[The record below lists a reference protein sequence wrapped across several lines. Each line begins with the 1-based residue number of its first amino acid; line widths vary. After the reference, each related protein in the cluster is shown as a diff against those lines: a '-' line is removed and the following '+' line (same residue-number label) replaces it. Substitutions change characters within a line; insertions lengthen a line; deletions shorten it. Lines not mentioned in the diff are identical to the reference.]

1 MDIIKF
7 EEVNCKNCYNCVRH
21 CEVKSIAVKN
31 EQATILQDGCILCGQ
46 CFAVCA
52 QNAKYIKSD
61 IEQIDQFLCKNHKVY
76 ISIAPSHAAVFPG
89 ISIGQLNTAVKM
101 LGFTSLEETAIGAGW
116 VSAEYAKLAQQGQ
129 MRNIITTA
137 CPTIVMLIKKYYP
150 QLIDCLAPVVSPMV
164 AHGKLMRQIYG
175 DRIKIV
181 FVGPC
186 ISKKAE
192 AEQSGII
199 NATLSFNELKD
210 MFDKRGINPAIL
222 SETGFETSQP
232 INRLYPVSGGILHTV
247 NWSKDNIYQRLA
259 VDGLKRSIKL
269 LDELSDQKISGY
281 FIEMSAC
288 DGACLGGP
296 LQKEQTINFL
306 TGQKQVKHNAEAKT
320 QLPAP
325 LSQDIKADLMME
337 FNTNPLKQEI
347 PDEKTIQNILAESG
361 KADSKR
367 QFNCGTCGYPTCRDK
382 AIAVYQGKADVNMCL
397 PFMREKAES
406 FSNFVMDNMM
416 TGIFV
421 LNEDFII
428 LDYNKAAI
436 KMFELINCDYHNKPL
451 NSILETTDL
460 LQAKQAD
467 NNRYER
473 TVHFKQLNKTMKE
486 TAVYIAEQKSYL
498 LIVEDISIELNKQ
511 ENVKRMREETLI
523 TAQKIIDQQMR
534 TAQEIASLLGE
545 TTGKSKAVLTNLK
558 NSITADM
565 EAEIKEE

>member
-31 EQATILQDGCILCGQ
+31 EQATILKDGCILCGQ
-46 CFAVCA
+46 CFAVCS

-61 IEQIDQFLCKNHKVY
+61 IEKIDQFLCKNHKVY
-76 ISIAPSHAAVFPG
+76 ISIAPSHAAVFPN
-89 ISIGQLNTAVKM
+89 ISIGKLNTAVKM

-129 MRNIITTA
+129 MKNIITTA

-164 AHGKLMRQIYG
+164 AHAKLMRQIYG

-186 ISKKAE
+186 ISKKEE

-210 MFDKRGINPAIL
+210 MFTARGINLEIL
-222 SETGFETSQP
+222 DESGSETSKP
-232 INRLYPVSGGILHTV
+232 INRLYPVAGGILHTV
-247 NWSKDNIYQRLA
+247 NWSKSNNYQRLA

-269 LDELSDQKISGY
+269 LDELSKEQINGY

-288 DGACLGGP
+288 DGVCLGGP
-296 LQKEQTINFL
+296 LQKEQHSSFL
-306 TGQKQVKHNAEAKT
+306 SGQKHVKNNAGRKAM
-320 QLPAP
+320 LPAP
-325 LSQDIKADLMME
+325 LSQEIEVDLTTQ
-337 FNTNPLKQEI
+337 FDPNAHNQEI
-347 PDEKTIQNILAESG
+347 PDQKTILKILAESG
-361 KADSKR
+361 KADIKH

-406 FSNFVMDNMM
+406 FSNFVMDNM
-416 TGIFV
+416 TNGIFV
-421 LNEDFII
+421 LDEDFSI

-436 KMFELINCDYHNKPL
+436 KMFELIDSDYHHKPL
-451 NSILETTDL
+451 SSILEVSEL
-460 LQAKQAD
+460 VQAKQAEQ
-467 NNRYER
+467 NRYER
-473 TVHFKQLNKTMKE
+473 TVHFKQLDKTMKE
-486 TAVYIAEQKSYL
+486 TAVYIPEQKSYL
-498 LIVEDISIELNKQ
+498 LIVEDISSDLNKQ
-511 ENVKRMREETLI
+511 AKVKKMREDTLI
-523 TAQKIIDQQMR
+523 TAQRIIDEQMR

-558 NSITADM
+558 KSITADM
-565 EAEIKEE
+565 ESEIKEE